1 MSVEEIQL
9 LFEYYE
15 ANNGLLVRLIEDI
28 EFLIALLI
36 TGVISYFYYSFL
48 KCFTRF

>member
-9 LFEYYE
+9 LFEYYQ
-15 ANNGLLVRLIEDI
+15 ANNSLLVRLIEDI

-36 TGVISYFYYSFL
+36 AGVLSYFYYSVL